1 MAQNGGPV
9 GPRWMLENRNEMK
22 TVEEAEGDGVALF
35 DTAIGRCG
43 VAWTERGV
51 IGLQLPEETEQST
64 RERMRS
70 RFPELTETFPP
81 PHAQRATDAVVALMA
96 GEEVDLASIPL
107 DFEGVPAF
115 HREVYE
121 ALRRTSRGTTVTY
134 GELAAMA
141 GSPGAARAVGTALR
155 RNPLAILVPCHR
167 VVAAGGKLGGF
178 SAAGGPCTKTR
189 MLGIEG
195 VHFDAAA
202 STPARPEGFDFDP
215 VTALR
220 QLSGADPE
228 LGRLIE
234 TVGAFTM
241 QLGTTPSVFVALVR
255 SVTYQQLSGKA
266 AGTIY
271 GRLCALFANPEGG
284 PTAEELLR
292 LTDEQLRG
300 AGVSRNK
307 ILSMRDLATRQ
318 LAGEIPTLAEA
329 RLLTDEELVERLL
342 PVRGIGRWTV
352 EMLLMFRLGRPDVLP
367 TTDLGIRNGFARAF
381 GVPLPLPAEIAG
393 RGERWRPYRT
403 VASWYLWR
411 AAEMK
416 DQQPG

>member
-1 MAQNGGPV
+1 MDGISP
-9 GPRWMLENRNEMK
+9 
-22 TVEEAEGDGVALF
+22 AEGLAIF

-43 VAWTERGV
+43 IAWTGRGV
-51 IGLQLPEETEQST
+51 AGLQLPEETESAT
-64 RERMRS
+64 VERLRH
-70 RFPELTETFPP
+70 RFPHLDETVPTG
-81 PHAQRATDAVVALMA
+81 AALDAVAAVVDLMA
-96 GEEVDLASIPL
+96 GQDVDLSGVPL
-107 DFEGVPAF
+107 DFEGVTPF
-115 HREVYE
+115 HRTVYE
-121 ALRRTSRGTTVTY
+121 SLRRTPRGTTLTY
-134 GELAAMA
+134 GELAALA
-141 GSPGAARAVGTALR
+141 GSPGAARAVGSALR

-195 VHFDAAA
+195 VRVDALTATA
-202 STPARPEGFDFDP
+202 GVQPEGLDFDP
-215 VTALR
+215 ITALKH
-220 QLSGADPE
+220 LIATDPE
-228 LGRLIE
+228 LGRLIDA
-234 TVGAFTM
+234 VGPFQM
-241 QLGTTPSVFVALVR
+241 QLGTTPSIFVALVR
-255 SVTYQQLSGKA
+255 SITYQQLSGKA

-271 GRLCALFANPEGG
+271 GRLCALFEDPEAG
-284 PTAEELLR
+284 PTAEGLLR
-292 LTDEQLRG
+292 LSDEQLRG

-307 ILSMRDLATRQ
+307 ILSMRDLAERQ
-318 LAGEIPTLAEA
+318 LAGQIPTLAEA
-329 RLLTDEELVERLL
+329 RLLGDEELVERLT

-381 GVPLPLPAEIAG
+381 GVPLPLPAEIAA

-416 DQQPG
+416 DQEPV

>member
-1 MAQNGGPV
+1 MIS
-9 GPRWMLENRNEMK
+9 
-22 TVEEAEGDGVALF
+22 EEYEPEGLALF

-43 VAWTERGV
+43 IAWTARGV
-51 IGLQLPEETEQST
+51 VGIQLPEETEAATAQ
-64 RERMRS
+64 RLRR
-70 RFPELTETFPP
+70 RFPHLCETAP
-81 PHAQRATDAVVALMA
+81 AGAALAAVNAVVELMA
-96 GEEVDLASIPL
+96 GSDVDLASIPL
-107 DFEGVPAF
+107 DLEGVPVF
-115 HREVYE
+115 HRRVYE
-121 ALRRTSRGTTVTY
+121 ALRTTGRGTTLTY
-134 GELAAMA
+134 GELAELA

-195 VHFDAAA
+195 VTFGAGS
-202 STPARPEGFDFDP
+202 STPVRPEGFDFDP
-215 VTALR
+215 ITALR
-220 QLSGADPE
+220 HLQAADPE

-234 TVGAFTM
+234 AVGPFTM
-241 QLGTTPSVFVALVR
+241 QLGTTPSIFVALVR

-292 LTDEQLRG
+292 LTDEQLRA

-307 ILSMRDLATRQ
+307 ILSMRDLAARQ

-329 RLLTDEELVERLL
+329 RRMGDEELVERLL

-381 GVPLPLPAEIAG
+381 GGELPLPAEIAE

-416 DQQPG
+416 DQQPA

>member
-1 MAQNGGPV
+1 MTKA
-9 GPRWMLENRNEMK
+9 
-22 TVEEAEGDGVALF
+22 EEHPEPEGIAFF

-43 VAWTERGV
+43 IAWTANGV
-51 IGLQLPEETEQST
+51 VGLQLPEETEAAT
-64 RERMRS
+64 VERLVE
-70 RFPELTETFPP
+70 RFPALAESAPDGAAASAIDT
-81 PHAQRATDAVVALMA
+81 VVGLMA
-96 GEEVDLASIPL
+96 GKDVDLAAVRL
-107 DFEGVPAF
+107 DFDNVSPF
-115 HREVYE
+115 HRQVYE
-121 ALRRTSRGTTVTY
+121 TLRRTPRGTTVTY

-155 RNPLAILVPCHR
+155 RNPLAVLVPCHR

-195 VHFDAAA
+195 VDFGAVAA
-202 STPARPEGFDFDP
+202 TPAPTEPFEFDP

-220 QLSGADPE
+220 HLMEADPD

-234 TVGAFTM
+234 DVGPFEMKLSA
-241 QLGTTPSVFVALVR
+241 TPSIFVALVR

-271 GRLCALFANPEGG
+271 GRLCGLFPNPEAG
-284 PTAEELLR
+284 PTAEGLLA
-292 LTDEQLRG
+292 LTDEQMRG

-307 ILSMRDLATRQ
+307 ILSMRDLAERQ
-318 LAGEIPTLAEA
+318 LAGEIPNLAEA
-329 RLLTDEELVERLL
+329 RLLSDEELVERLV

-367 TTDLGIRNGFARAF
+367 STDLGIRNGFARAF
-381 GVPLPLPAEIAG
+381 GVPLPSPAEILE
-393 RGERWRPYRT
+393 RGERWKPYRT
-403 VASWYLWR
+403 VAAWYLWR

-416 DQQPG
+416 DQEPV

>member
-1 MAQNGGPV
+1 MIS
-9 GPRWMLENRNEMK
+9 
-22 TVEEAEGDGVALF
+22 EASEPEGLALF

-43 VAWTERGV
+43 IAWTGRGV
-51 IGLQLPEETEQST
+51 VGIQLPEETEAATTQSLH
-64 RERMRS
+64 R
-70 RFPELTETFPP
+70 RFPHLHETLP
-81 PHAQRATDAVVALMA
+81 AGAALDAVDAVVKLMA
-96 GEEVDLASIPL
+96 GADVDLASVPL
-107 DFEGVPAF
+107 DLEGVPVF
-115 HREVYE
+115 HRRVYE
-121 ALRRTSRGTTVTY
+121 ALRTTSRGTTLTY
-134 GELAAMA
+134 GELAELS

-195 VHFDAAA
+195 VHFGAEA
-202 STPARPEGFDFDP
+202 TTVRPEGFDFDP

-220 QLSGADPE
+220 HLAAADPK

-234 TVGAFTM
+234 AVGPFTM
-241 QLGTTPSVFVALVR
+241 QLGTTPSIFVALVR

-271 GRLCALFANPEGG
+271 GRLCALFENPEGG

-292 LTDEQLRG
+292 LTDEQLRA

-307 ILSMRDLATRQ
+307 MLSMRDLATRQ

-329 RLLTDEELVERLL
+329 RLLGDEELVQRLL

-381 GVPLPLPAEIAG
+381 GEELPLPAQIAE

-411 AAEMK
+411 AAEMRN
-416 DQQPG
+416 QQPV

>member
-1 MAQNGGPV
+1 
-9 GPRWMLENRNEMK
+9 MK
-22 TVEEAEGDGVALF
+22 AAEGTDAAGVAF
-35 DTAIGRCG
+35 FATAIGTCG
-43 VAWTERGV
+43 VAWSEHGV
-51 IGLQLPEETEQST
+51 TGLQLPEESESST
-64 RERMRS
+64 RERMHR
-70 RFPELTETFPP
+70 RFPHLKETIPP
-81 PHAQRATDAVVALMA
+81 AHAQTAIATVTELMA
-96 GEEVDLASIPL
+96 GEEVDLSSVKL
-107 DFEGVPAF
+107 DLDGVSDF
-115 HREVYE
+115 HRRVYE
-121 ALRRTSRGTTVTY
+121 ALRTTSRGTTVTY

-195 VHFDAAA
+195 VFFGAEA
-202 STPARPEGFDFDP
+202 SMPARLEGFDFDP

-220 QLSGADPE
+220 HLVAADPE

-234 TVGAFTM
+234 TVGSFTM
-241 QLGTTPSVFVALVR
+241 QLGTTPSIFVALVR
-255 SVTYQQLSGKA
+255 SITYQQLSGKA

-271 GRLCALFANPEGG
+271 GRLCALFANPDAG
-284 PTAEELLR
+284 PTADELLS

-329 RLLTDEELVERLL
+329 RLLGDEELVERLL

-381 GVPLPLPAEIAG
+381 GLEPPLPAEIAE
-393 RGERWRPYRT
+393 RGERWRPYRS

-416 DQQPG
+416 DQQPV